1 MAKSVL
7 PSQDLELNRSQQHD
21 RTSQEA
27 GPCSSAT
34 QGDLE
39 AKSTVECG
47 VPVTSHPRYTCCW
60 QREGREHQQ
69 LGWRATLHP
78 LPILGQE
85 SSILKLHRCG
95 ESTTVFPSTQPFLQA
110 DFDQRD
116 SNVQDRGLKGQ
127 KCSKRTLGKW
137 SLSDILAKGPTMS

>member
-7 PSQDLELNRSQQHD
+7 PSQDLELNRSQQHEG
-21 RTSQEA
+21 TSQEA

-60 QREGREHQQ
+60 QREGRETPATGMEGKPPPSAYPWSGVKYSEAGQV
-69 LGWRATLHP
+69 WRIHY
-78 LPILGQE
+78 
-85 SSILKLHRCG
+85 SISIHTAFSASR
-95 ESTTVFPSTQPFLQA
+95 F
-110 DFDQRD
+110 
-116 SNVQDRGLKGQ
+116 
-127 KCSKRTLGKW
+127 
-137 SLSDILAKGPTMS
+137 